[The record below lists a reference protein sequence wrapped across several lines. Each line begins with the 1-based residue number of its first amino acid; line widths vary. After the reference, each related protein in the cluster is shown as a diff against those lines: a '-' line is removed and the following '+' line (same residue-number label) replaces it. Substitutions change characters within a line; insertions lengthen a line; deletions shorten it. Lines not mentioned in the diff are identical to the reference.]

1 MEVTTVSPRFVA
13 SELQSPIQPLSHEP
27 TQGNETIAA
36 TATAE
41 KLAKP
46 RWRCEAEI
54 FASTFLTIFLAE
66 LGDKTQLTTLLMS
79 AESHAPWVVF
89 AGAGSALVMTSL
101 LGILIGRW
109 LSQRVSPRTLELAS
123 AALLLLVAGL
133 LLWDVV
139 QG

>member
-13 SELQSPIQPLSHEP
+13 SELQSPIQPSSHQP
-27 TQGNETIAA
+27 PCNETIDVAA
-36 TATAE
+36 VAE
-41 KLAKP
+41 KPAKP
-46 RWRCEAEI
+46 HWRCEVEI

-89 AGAGSALVMTSL
+89 AGAGSALVATSL
-101 LGILIGRW
+101 FGILIGRW

-133 LLWDVV
+133 LIWDVV